1 MIAVIATIET
11 APGRRNDLLAIF
23 AGLVPKVRA
32 EQGCIEYTPTTDV
45 SNGFGVAV
53 RDNVVTMIEK
63 WESLAALEAH
73 LKTSHMVEF
82 GKQTKPLGVKVG
94 LQIIQPAG

>member
-1 MIAVIATIET
+1 
-11 APGRRNDLLAIF
+11 
-23 AGLVPKVRA
+23 
-32 EQGCIEYTPTTDV
+32 
-45 SNGFGVAV
+45 V

>member
-1 MIAVIATIET
+1 MIAVLATIET
-11 APGRRNDLLAIF
+11 APGRRNELLAIF
-23 AGLVPKVRA
+23 RDLVPKVRV
-32 EQGCIEYTPTTDV
+32 ERGCLEYTPMVDLP
-45 SNGFGVAV
+45 SDLAGPG

-63 WESLAALEAH
+63 WENLAALEAH
-73 LKTSHMVEF
+73 LKTPHMVEF